1 MSKIDKVIAVL
12 KHLEVSPKIKDKQ
25 DYCGRFF
32 TQKTVFLAQILG
44 IDLNYVFSLYIA
56 GPYSR
61 DLAIDYY
68 ANADKIEAMNS
79 NYTLTANETAI
90 LDRIKNCSKLYDS
103 MALMEATTA
112 SVYIKHCKPEISE
125 DDLFA
130 TLKEL
135 KPNLT
140 EYDRLIGIQKAKYLL
155 FKPKYLTEEIKQEL
169 SAWENID

>member
-90 LDRIKNCSKLYDS
+90 LDRIKTMYKDERERENARGDLYD
-103 MALMEATTA
+103 ALIAYEE
-112 SVYIKHCKPEISE
+112 VYTEIGMK
-125 DDLFA
+125 LA
-130 TLKEL
+130 AK
-135 KPNLT
+135 
-140 EYDRLIGIQKAKYLL
+140 LIFQLL
-155 FKPKYLTEEIKQEL
+155 Q
-169 SAWENID
+169 